1 MLWCKVRLTKLV
13 FSARLE
19 LLVCHQLLHASGNGL
34 DVVYNQLIQIGV
46 LFATFDEESIAKAL
60 ARDVRVRLSD
70 VCE

>member
-19 LLVCHQLLHASGNGL
+19 LLVRHQLLYASGNGL